1 MITWLLFITLCVYQA
16 LDVWQSYWLF
26 KIGAEEG
33 NPLIVAGMSEGGIM
47 FLVYLKTL
55 WVLVLLLGLL
65 IHRRKSKEAKKTYVL

>member
-1 MITWLLFITLCVYQA
+1 MVLWLLFFTVCVYQA

-33 NPLIVAGMSEGGIM
+33 NPLAAAGMSEGGIM
-47 FLVYLKTL
+47 FVVYLKTL

-65 IHRRKSKEAKKTYVL
+65 MQRRKSKIVTK